1 MLEET
6 NTRKQNRLDSR
17 WMDTRLGTGE
27 QEGSD
32 LQGSVF
38 DLFQI
43 GDGAKEAAGDLA
55 VHSLPDHSRGLDGV
69 LRVHAEQIE
78 LLDLLQ
84 RNQER
89 EKHRLRSAVRIGR
102 LRSCRAPPRCRSSR
116 TRRRTRPGSEFGRR
130 TAL

>member
-1 MLEET
+1 MVG
-6 NTRKQNRLDSR
+6 

-27 QEGSD
+27 QERSD

-69 LRVHAEQIE
+69 FRVHAEQIE
-78 LLDLLQ
+78 LLDLLEEIGE
-84 RNQER
+84 NE
-89 EKHRLRSAVRIGR
+89 HRLRSVARIW
-102 LRSCRAPPRCRSSR
+102 
-116 TRRRTRPGSEFGRR
+116 
-130 TAL
+130 

>member
-1 MLEET
+1 
-6 NTRKQNRLDSR
+6 
-17 WMDTRLGTGE
+17 MDTRLGTGE

-69 LRVHAEQIE
+69 FRVHAEQIE
-78 LLDLLQ
+78 LLDLLEEIGE
-84 RNQER
+84 NE
-89 EKHRLRSAVRIGR
+89 HRLRSVARIW
-102 LRSCRAPPRCRSSR
+102 
-116 TRRRTRPGSEFGRR
+116 
-130 TAL
+130 

>member
-1 MLEET
+1 MAGRGGPSIVWRVCWRKQTHGMLEET

-17 WMDTRLGTGE
+17 WLNGWMDTRLGTGE
-27 QEGSD
+27 QERSD

-78 LLDLLQ
+78 LLDLLEEIGE
-84 RNQER
+84 NE
-89 EKHRLRSAVRIGR
+89 HRLRSVARIW
-102 LRSCRAPPRCRSSR
+102 
-116 TRRRTRPGSEFGRR
+116 
-130 TAL
+130 